1 MELQSRPT
9 NRDADI
15 LAAIALEFG
24 DSFEF
29 LTIHQRREALL
40 LISLTTYTG
49 SIHPAASRLDLPIST
64 MSLPRKFGLL
74 AGELSRDGWITLSM
88 ALLNSLKTES

>member
-1 MELQSRPT
+1 MQLQSRPT

-24 DSFEF
+24 DYLEF
-29 LTIHQRREALL
+29 LTPEQRREALL

-49 SIHPAASRLDLPIST
+49 SIHLAANHFALSIST

-74 AGELSRDGWITLSM
+74 AGRLSRNGLLTLSI
-88 ALLNSLKTES
+88 ALAQSLKDYP